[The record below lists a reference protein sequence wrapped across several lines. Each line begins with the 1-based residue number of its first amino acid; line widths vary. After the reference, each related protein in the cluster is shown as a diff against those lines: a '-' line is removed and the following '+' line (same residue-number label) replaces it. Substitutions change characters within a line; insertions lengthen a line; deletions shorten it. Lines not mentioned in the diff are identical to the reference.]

1 VKEKI
6 KLILK
11 WLGVAILVGV
21 VGGFIGAI
29 FHKCLDLV
37 THTRE
42 ENEWLICFLPLAGIM
57 ITAMYSPF
65 QKQGKLNTNR
75 IISCVEAGDNIPIA
89 ISPLI
94 FAGTLLTHLFGGSAG
109 REGAALQLGG
119 SISYNIGKLLKLSK
133 KERRLAVMAG
143 MSAFFSAM
151 FGTPLTAAVF
161 SLEVIK
167 THNIHRKGFLPC
179 FISSAVA
186 YLVARLMGTDGVRFS
201 VPMMEVSIDVILKIL
216 ILACFCAFVGIAF
229 CLAIKYASFYMKK
242 ILKIS
247 YLKAIVGSI
256 VIILLTLILGTTDYN
271 GAGMGVIERAMK
283 GVALPEAFL
292 LKIIFTSITIAAG
305 FKGGEIVPT
314 LFIGSTFGCVAGA
327 LLGLDGAFAASLGF
341 VALFCAVVKCPIAS
355 VALGIEVFGI
365 KGILIYAIVCAISYF
380 LSGKF
385 CIYEHKKGVDT
396 DGSKA

>member
-186 YLVARLMGTDGVRFS
+186 YLVARLM
-201 VPMMEVSIDVILKIL
+201 
-216 ILACFCAFVGIAF
+216 
-229 CLAIKYASFYMKK
+229 
-242 ILKIS
+242 
-247 YLKAIVGSI
+247 
-256 VIILLTLILGTTDYN
+256 
-271 GAGMGVIERAMK
+271 
-283 GVALPEAFL
+283 
-292 LKIIFTSITIAAG
+292 
-305 FKGGEIVPT
+305 
-314 LFIGSTFGCVAGA
+314 
-327 LLGLDGAFAASLGF
+327 
-341 VALFCAVVKCPIAS
+341 
-355 VALGIEVFGI
+355 
-365 KGILIYAIVCAISYF
+365 
-380 LSGKF
+380 
-385 CIYEHKKGVDT
+385 
-396 DGSKA
+396 